1 MRRVITMNMIKEME
15 QYLEF
20 CKYRKELNR
29 NTLKAY
35 RIDLEQ
41 YLSFIKKDFLL
52 KARIGE
58 YITELHKKYKQKT
71 VKRKISQ
78 Y

>member
-1 MRRVITMNMIKEME
+1 MDMIKEME

-41 YLSFIKKDFLL
+41 LTDKKLRTFLREL
-52 KARIGE
+52 KE
-58 YITELHKKYKQKT
+58 K
-71 VKRKISQ
+71 
-78 Y
+78 

>member
-41 YLSFIKKDFLL
+41 YLSFM
-52 KARIGE
+52 
-58 YITELHKKYKQKT
+58 
-71 VKRKISQ
+71 
-78 Y
+78 

>member
-20 CKYRKELNR
+20 CKYSKELNR

-35 RIDLEQ
+35 RIDFEQ
-41 YLSFIKKDFLL
+41 Y
-52 KARIGE
+52 
-58 YITELHKKYKQKT
+58 
-71 VKRKISQ
+71 
-78 Y
+78 